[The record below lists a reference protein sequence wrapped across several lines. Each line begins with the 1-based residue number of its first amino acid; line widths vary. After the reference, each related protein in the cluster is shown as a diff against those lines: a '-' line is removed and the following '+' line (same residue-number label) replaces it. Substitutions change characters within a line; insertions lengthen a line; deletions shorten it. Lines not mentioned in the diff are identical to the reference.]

1 MSALYPREG
10 GGEGGMSELYRRDE
24 TQDPISKCEN
34 GGRVGYVGRESERE
48 GEG

>member
-10 GGEGGMSELYRRDE
+10 GGEWYEELYRRDE

-34 GGRVGYVGRESERE
+34 GWRVGYVGRESERE